1 MSQNRI
7 DSETL
12 MSIAGDV
19 GALLCL
25 GAVPHLAGRD
35 GERIFQVFRNWSL
48 DRRRVN
54 EWRMLVAGRAWSE
67 KAAPDRYDDKM
78 PSGSRGPSDPAA
90 WRAPIG
96 AAAAAEAE
104 QTALGIGWVPTLRK
118 WLDVMRQP
126 AQDPNAATPL
136 GPDAS
141 DQPGAEPGG
150 CLAARSARAGDAGE
164 LRRGDAR
171 NRFPQRARGVPAE
184 PGRLTPAPAS
194 VGIAEPAAAG
204 DAPAIALSLPAV
216 QRLGP
221 GGSGGGIEPMSGAL
235 AVDVAID
242 LAAPFLPD
250 LPGFSLV
257 GADRLSLIL
266 PHGGLVRADGD
277 TGPLAAADFSLTVAG
292 APRPLMA
299 PPPAGD
305 GISVDPL
312 QGIVTFATALPA
324 AGTVAAHYHIGSWE
338 RRTTLLG
345 GELRLAVYAAAAADV
360 EALSV
365 AATRALLNGNVS
377 GPPGLRSLAL
387 GELGAIA
394 PPPPAGASLRSRI
407 ARFQFKFEH
416 VVDDA
421 FSSGGIIR
429 SIPIA
434 TTLNALRIDPAT
446 GLEGVES
453 VTETR

>member
-1 MSQNRI
+1 MP
-7 DSETL
+7 ETAFL
-12 MSIAGDV
+12 
-19 GALLCL
+19 
-25 GAVPHLAGRD
+25 
-35 GERIFQVFRNWSL
+35 
-48 DRRRVN
+48 
-54 EWRMLVAGRAWSE
+54 
-67 KAAPDRYDDKM
+67 
-78 PSGSRGPSDPAA
+78 
-90 WRAPIG
+90 
-96 AAAAAEAE
+96 
-104 QTALGIGWVPTLRK
+104 
-118 WLDVMRQP
+118 
-126 AQDPNAATPL
+126 NA
-136 GPDAS
+136 
-141 DQPGAEPGG
+141 
-150 CLAARSARAGDAGE
+150 LAAFLG
-164 LRRGDAR
+164 
-171 NRFPQRARGVPAE
+171 E
-184 PGRLTPAPAS
+184 PGRLTPAPVS
-194 VGIAEPAAAG
+194 LGIAEPAAAG
-204 DAPAIALSLPAV
+204 DAPAIVLSLPAV

-345 GELRLAVYAAAAADV
+345 GELRLVVYAAAAADV

-365 AATRALLNGNVS
+365 AATRALLTPIRGNLS
-377 GPPGLRSLAL
+377 RAAQPGARRTRRDRAAAARRRQSPLAYC
-387 GELGAIA
+387 AI
-394 PPPPAGASLRSRI
+394 
-407 ARFQFKFEH
+407 
-416 VVDDA
+416 
-421 FSSGGIIR
+421 
-429 SIPIA
+429 
-434 TTLNALRIDPAT
+434 
-446 GLEGVES
+446 S
-453 VTETR
+453 VQVRTCRR

>member
-1 MSQNRI
+1 MP
-7 DSETL
+7 ETAFL
-12 MSIAGDV
+12 D
-19 GALLCL
+19 AL
-25 GAVPHLAGRD
+25 A
-35 GERIFQVFRNWSL
+35 IF
-48 DRRRVN
+48 
-54 EWRMLVAGRAWSE
+54 
-67 KAAPDRYDDKM
+67 
-78 PSGSRGPSDPAA
+78 
-90 WRAPIG
+90 
-96 AAAAAEAE
+96 
-104 QTALGIGWVPTLRK
+104 LR
-118 WLDVMRQP
+118 
-126 AQDPNAATPL
+126 
-136 GPDAS
+136 
-141 DQPGAEPGG
+141 
-150 CLAARSARAGDAGE
+150 
-164 LRRGDAR
+164 
-171 NRFPQRARGVPAE
+171 E
-184 PGRLTPAPAS
+184 PGRLTPAPAT

-204 DAPAIALSLPAV
+204 EAPAIVLSLPVV

-235 AVDVAID
+235 AVDVAVD

-277 TGPLAAADFSLTVAG
+277 TGALAAADFSLTVAG
-292 APRPLMA
+292 TLRPLMA

-324 AGTVAAHYHIGSWE
+324 TGTVAAHYHIGSWE

-345 GELRLAVYAAAAADV
+345 GELRLVVFAATAADV

-365 AATRALLNGNVS
+365 AATRALLNANVPGGNL
-377 GPPGLRSLAL
+377 PGLRSLAL
-387 GELGAIA
+387 GELGATI

-416 VVDDA
+416 VIDDA

-429 SIPIA
+429 GIPIT
-434 TTLNALRIDPAT
+434 TTLNALRIDPVT

-453 VTETR
+453 VTEIR